1 MSGETM
7 WVNNPFFFKLFV
19 CGGRGG
25 VDKPRLRKT
34 LQAVEGS
41 LWLGLTIMNSYNI
54 EISLGFIKT

>member
-7 WVNNPFFFKLFV
+7 WVNNPFFFKYLLWE
-19 CGGRGG
+19 GGG
-25 VDKPRLRKT
+25 DKPRLRKT

-41 LWLGLTIMNSYNI
+41 LWLGLTIMNGYNI